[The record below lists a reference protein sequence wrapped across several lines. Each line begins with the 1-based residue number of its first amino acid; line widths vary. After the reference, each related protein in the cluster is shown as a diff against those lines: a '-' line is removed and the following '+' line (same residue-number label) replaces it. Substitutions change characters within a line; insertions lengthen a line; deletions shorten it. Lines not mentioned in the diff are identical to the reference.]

1 MDDSK
6 KSRRQNQIP
15 FKCEICDREFKNNN
29 GLRCHFNGAHK
40 MVRELKCNI
49 CQSVFNLQSKLTS
62 HVKNAHG
69 NQMKCHKCDSCGNHE
84 T

>member
-1 MDDSK
+1 MIQK
-6 KSRRQNQIP
+6 NQEDKTK
-15 FKCEICDREFKNNN
+15 FLLNVKFVTEFKNNN